1 MDYRR
6 LTMHNT
12 IIFDLDG
19 TLLDTLDDLTTAV
32 NYALRKHY
40 LPKRSKDEVRQFLGN
55 GMERLIEL
63 SVPKGKKTKNFKTIL
78 QDFKAYYLVNAITK
92 TAPYPGIMDMLN
104 TLKQKGFKLAIV
116 SNKGY
121 QAVSF
126 LREYFFNETIDVAI
140 GEKEG
145 IRKKPFPDTVYEA
158 LNVLNEEKQNA
169 YYVGD
174 SEVDILTAKNAGMQC
189 LSVSWGFRTKEE
201 LQFYDSDLIFDNPTD
216 LLNYIIDNN

>member
-1 MDYRR
+1 
-6 LTMHNT
+6 MHNT
-12 IIFDLDG
+12 ITVDLDG

-78 QDFKAYYLVNAITK
+78 QDFKTYYLVNAITK

-158 LNVLNEEKQNA
+158 LSVLNEEKQNA

-174 SEVDILTAKNAGMQC
+174 SEVDILTAKNASMEC

-201 LQFYDSDLIFDNPTD
+201 LQFYDADLIFDNPTD

>member
-1 MDYRR
+1 
-6 LTMHNT
+6 MHNT

-140 GEKEG
+140 
-145 IRKKPFPDTVYEA
+145 
-158 LNVLNEEKQNA
+158 
-169 YYVGD
+169 
-174 SEVDILTAKNAGMQC
+174 
-189 LSVSWGFRTKEE
+189 
-201 LQFYDSDLIFDNPTD
+201 
-216 LLNYIIDNN
+216 

>member
-1 MDYRR
+1 
-6 LTMHNT
+6 MHNT

-40 LPKRSKDEVRQFLGN
+40 LPKKSKDEVRQFLGN

-158 LNVLNEEKQNA
+158 LSVLNEEKQNA

-174 SEVDILTAKNAGMQC
+174 SEVDILTAKNAGMEC

-201 LQFYDSDLIFDNPTD
+201 LQFYDADLIFDNPTD

>member
-1 MDYRR
+1 
-6 LTMHNT
+6 MHNT

-158 LNVLNEEKQNA
+158 LSVLNEEKQNA

>member
-1 MDYRR
+1 
-6 LTMHNT
+6 MHNT

-158 LNVLNEEKQNA
+158 LSVLNEEKQNA

-201 LQFYDSDLIFDNPTD
+201 LQFYDSDLIFDNPSD
-216 LLNYIIDNN
+216 ILNYIVDNN

>member
-1 MDYRR
+1 
-6 LTMHNT
+6 MHNT

-158 LNVLNEEKQNA
+158 LSVLNEEKQNA

-174 SEVDILTAKNAGMQC
+174 SEVDILTAKNAGMEC

-201 LQFYDSDLIFDNPTD
+201 LQFYDADLIFDNPTD

>member
-1 MDYRR
+1 
-6 LTMHNT
+6 MHNT

>member
-1 MDYRR
+1 
-6 LTMHNT
+6 MHNT

-40 LPKRSKDEVRQFLGN
+40 LPKKSKDEVRQFLGN

-63 SVPKGKKTKNFKTIL
+63 SVPKGKKNKEFKTIL

-121 QAVSF
+121 QAVNF

-145 IRKKPFPDTVYEA
+145 IRKKPYPDTVYEA
-158 LNVLNEEKQNA
+158 LNLLNEEKQNA

-174 SEVDILTAKNAGMQC
+174 SEVDILTSKNAGIKG

-201 LQFYDSDLIFDNPTD
+201 LQFYDADLIFDSPTD
-216 LLNYIIDNN
+216 LLNYILDNN

>member
-1 MDYRR
+1 MQTD
-6 LTMHNT
+6 
-12 IIFDLDG
+12 
-19 TLLDTLDDLTTAV
+19 
-32 NYALRKHY
+32 
-40 LPKRSKDEVRQFLGN
+40 SLG
-55 GMERLIEL
+55 
-63 SVPKGKKTKNFKTIL
+63 
-78 QDFKAYYLVNAITK
+78 
-92 TAPYPGIMDMLN
+92 
-104 TLKQKGFKLAIV
+104 
-116 SNKGY
+116 
-121 QAVSF
+121 
-126 LREYFFNETIDVAI
+126 EYFFNETIDVAI

>member
-1 MDYRR
+1 
-6 LTMHNT
+6 
-12 IIFDLDG
+12 
-19 TLLDTLDDLTTAV
+19 
-32 NYALRKHY
+32 
-40 LPKRSKDEVRQFLGN
+40 
-55 GMERLIEL
+55 
-63 SVPKGKKTKNFKTIL
+63 
-78 QDFKAYYLVNAITK
+78 
-92 TAPYPGIMDMLN
+92 MLN

>member
-1 MDYRR
+1 
-6 LTMHNT
+6 MHNT

-40 LPKRSKDEVRQFLGN
+40 LPKRSKDEVRQFLGI

-158 LNVLNEEKQNA
+158 LSVLNEEKQNA

>member
-1 MDYRR
+1 
-6 LTMHNT
+6 MHNT

-158 LNVLNEEKQNA
+158 LSVLNEEKQNA

-174 SEVDILTAKNAGMQC
+174 SEVDILTAKNAGMEC